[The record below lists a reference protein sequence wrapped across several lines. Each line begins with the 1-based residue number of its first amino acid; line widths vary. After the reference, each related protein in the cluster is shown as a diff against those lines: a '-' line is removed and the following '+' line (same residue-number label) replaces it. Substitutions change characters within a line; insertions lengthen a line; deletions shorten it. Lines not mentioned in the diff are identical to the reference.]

1 MKKDQLLRK
10 RRIDLIS
17 SMPDGERRR
26 IAKILNCSEGHVSGV
41 IHGKRSQTNE
51 LGMNIIRL
59 AEQSLTVKKIEVPRY
74 RRLDLINS
82 MPSGEQRRIA
92 RILKCSEGHV
102 SEVLNGKRN
111 QSNDL
116 GINIIR
122 LAENAAAYELGKRSL
137 SSYKKFR
144 V

>member
-1 MKKDQLLRK
+1 MKKDQEPRY
-10 RRIDLIS
+10 RRLDLIN
-17 SMPDGERRR
+17 SMPDGEQRR
-26 IAKILNCSEGHVSGV
+26 IAKILDCSEGHVSDV

-51 LGMNIIRL
+51 LGLNIIRL

-82 MPSGEQRRIA
+82 MPSGEQRRIS
-92 RILKCSEGHV
+92 RILNCSEGHV
-102 SEVLNGKRN
+102 SGVLNGKRN

-122 LAENAAAYELGKRSL
+122 LAERAATYELGKRSL
-137 SSYKKFR
+137 ASYKKFR

>member
-1 MKKDQLLRK
+1 MKKTQL
-10 RRIDLIS
+10 
-17 SMPDGERRR
+17 
-26 IAKILNCSEGHVSGV
+26 
-41 IHGKRSQTNE
+41 
-51 LGMNIIRL
+51 
-59 AEQSLTVKKIEVPRY
+59 PRY

-82 MPSGEQRRIA
+82 MPKGEQRRIS

-122 LAENAAAYELGKRSL
+122 LAEHAAAIELGKRSL
-137 SSYKKFR
+137 NGFKKIR